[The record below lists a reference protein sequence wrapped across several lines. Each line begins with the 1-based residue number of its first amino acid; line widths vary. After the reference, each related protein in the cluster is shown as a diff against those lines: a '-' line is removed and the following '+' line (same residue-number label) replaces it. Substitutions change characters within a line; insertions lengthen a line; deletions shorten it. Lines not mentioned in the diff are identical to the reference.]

1 VFEYNAIKL
10 KVGPDIMHPMVNIA
24 VKAARSAG
32 KMILRAQDNVESLTI
47 IEKGRNDFASQVDK
61 GAEEIIIDTIKRVYP
76 HHSILGEEFGLIE
89 GDDDEI
95 QWIIDPLDGTTNF
108 LHGFP
113 QFCISIGVKQQDKII
128 HGVVY
133 DPVRDELFS
142 ATRGQGVQ
150 MNGRRL
156 RVSNLDKIDSALL
169 GTGFP
174 FREFD
179 KLDEYLTF
187 FKGLIPNCAGIRRA
201 GAAALD
207 LAYVAAGRLDGFW
220 EFGLKPW
227 DVAAASLL
235 IQEAGGWVT
244 TIEGNPNFL
253 GAKSILAAPPKI
265 HQQMFDLYQRSFKA

>member
-1 VFEYNAIKL
+1 
-10 KVGPDIMHPMVNIA
+10 MHPMVNIA

-32 KMILRAQDNVESLTI
+32 KMILRAQDNVDSLTI

-61 GAEEIIIDTIKRVYP
+61 AAEEIIIDTIKRVYP
-76 HHSILGEEFGLIE
+76 HHSILGEEFGLQE
-89 GDDDEI
+89 GEDDEI

-113 QFCISIGVKQQDKII
+113 QFCISIGVKQVDKII

-142 ATRGQGVQ
+142 ASRGQGVQ

-156 RVSNLDKIDSALL
+156 RVSNLDKLENGLL

-174 FREFD
+174 FREFEN
-179 KLDEYLTF
+179 LDQYLTF

-265 HQQMFDLYQRSFKA
+265 HQQMFDLYQRSFK